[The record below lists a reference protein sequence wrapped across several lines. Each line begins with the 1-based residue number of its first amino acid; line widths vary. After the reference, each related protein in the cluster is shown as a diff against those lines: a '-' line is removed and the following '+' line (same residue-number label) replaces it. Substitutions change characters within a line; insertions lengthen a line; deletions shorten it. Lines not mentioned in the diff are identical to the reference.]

1 MSKISGKLT
10 IFFENPFWVGV
21 FEKVIDKR
29 LSVCK
34 IVFGSEPKDYEI
46 YDFVLKEYDNLKFSE
61 AVRIK
66 QKKKAENP
74 KRLQRE
80 IHRSLKDR
88 GISTKSQE
96 ILKSEREKNKIERKK
111 NNKKQKEIEEKRK
124 FQIKQ
129 HKKREKH
136 KGR

>member
-34 IVFGSEPKDYEI
+34 VVFGSEPKDYEI

-66 QKKKAENP
+66 QKKRQKT
-74 KRLQRE
+74 
-80 IHRSLKDR
+80 LKDF
-88 GISTKSQE
+88 K
-96 ILKSEREKNKIERKK
+96 EKYTEVLKIE
-111 NNKKQKEIEEKRK
+111 E
-124 FQIKQ
+124 
-129 HKKREKH
+129 
-136 KGR
+136 

>member
-34 IVFGSEPKDYEI
+34 VVFGSEPKDYEI

-66 QKKKAENP
+66 QKKKAE
-74 KRLQRE
+74 
-80 IHRSLKDR
+80 ILKDF
-88 GISTKSQE
+88 K
-96 ILKSEREKNKIERKK
+96 EKYTEVLKIE
-111 NNKKQKEIEEKRK
+111 E
-124 FQIKQ
+124 
-129 HKKREKH
+129 
-136 KGR
+136 

>member
-29 LSVCK
+29 LTVCK

-61 AVRIK
+61 TVRIK
-66 QKKKAENP
+66 QKKKSENP

-80 IHRSLKDR
+80 IRRSLK
-88 GISTKSQE
+88 
-96 ILKSEREKNKIERKK
+96 N
-111 NNKKQKEIEEKRK
+111 
-124 FQIKQ
+124 
-129 HKKREKH
+129 
-136 KGR
+136 